1 MEKVN
6 KTETNNFN
14 YEQYVANSERRD
26 VQYIPSLRLFNSSVG
41 ELNLDFR
48 RGSYSIVS
56 IGWRDDKGHR
66 QDTTLDGGKTI
77 PSGWTLILYVNRDG
91 DYRKERYEL
100 HCQSGRFR
108 NNTVPKILL
117 ETARKAYKKGVTV
130 VPVLSITRGKNPAP
144 FALGELNTLGGLRPG
159 YFCGLIERDL
169 MLESRMSPEVA
180 ALRDFGLVLGPDGT
194 SYKPP
199 REGNLG

>member
-14 YEQYVANSERRD
+14 YEQHFVNSERRD

-41 ELNLDFR
+41 EINLDFR

-56 IGWRDDKGHR
+56 IGWTDDRGR
-66 QDTTLDGGKTI
+66 QQDTTPDGTI

-100 HCQSGRFR
+100 HCQSRRFR
-108 NNTVPKILL
+108 NNTVPKTLL
-117 ETARKAYKKGVTV
+117 ETARQACKKGVTV
-130 VPVLSITRGKNPAP
+130 VPILSITRGRNPAP
-144 FALGELNTLGGLRPG
+144 VAQGELTTDLRGPRPG

-169 MLESRMSPEVA
+169 MLESRMSPKVA
-180 ALRDFGLVLGPDGT
+180 ALRELGLVLGPNGT
-194 SYKPP
+194 SQKPP
-199 REGNLG
+199 KEGNLG